1 VRATLTVVSE
11 SLSVSIGTN
20 GTIGV
25 GSSGLTYTKRFAVQ
39 VVDSSGQAKAGVQ
52 VSPSIDLLTYYKGYF
67 DLVSDIW
74 NQGGFGNTYPAV
86 YPDSVTPVPGTA
98 LATDTATVNWTRG
111 NASSCD
117 NEDLNR
123 NGVGET
129 FFDSVQGALVPED
142 QNGSGNLSPQRPML
156 DPRKADVTIAI
167 EGSTTTDANGLVVL
181 KIEYPQDVASWVRFN
196 ILVSA
201 SGVAGTEGRA
211 NYEGVLPVLA
221 SALTAKDVPPP
232 FRNSPYGVLGSPTYK
247 RQNPE
252 GQVGWL
258 CTDPN

>member
-1 VRATLTVVSE
+1 
-11 SLSVSIGTN
+11 
-20 GTIGV
+20 
-25 GSSGLTYTKRFAVQ
+25 

-52 VSPSIDLLTYYKGYF
+52 VSPSIDLLSYYKGYF
-67 DLVSDIW
+67 TLVSDVW
-74 NQGGFGNTYPAV
+74 TQGGLGNAYPVV
-86 YPDSVTPVPGTA
+86 YPDLVTPVPGTA
-98 LATDTATVNWTRG
+98 LATDTFTATWTLG
-111 NASSCD
+111 NVSSCD

-129 FFDSVQGALVPED
+129 FFDSVQAALVPED
-142 QNGSGNLSPQRPML
+142 QNRSGSLSPQRPML

-181 KIEYPQDVASWVRFN
+181 KIEYPQNIGSWVRFN

-221 SALTAKDVPPP
+221 SALTSKDVPPP
-232 FRNSPYGVLGSPTYK
+232 FVSSPYGVQGSDTYK

-258 CTDPN
+258 CTNPN